1 MWIPRVFRVLSCLG
15 LLQLAGLDLLPS
27 ADAGSATWKTSPL
40 SGLWGDSNNW
50 TPATVPSTTADIA
63 TFGISDTTAIS
74 GAGNLSGM
82 IFQAGASAYTVTFTT
97 PLAFDM
103 AGAGVT
109 NNSGILQT
117 FVVPTPPPPGD
128 GNENILSFR
137 NSATAGTLTQYT
149 VSASF
154 DDKTN
159 GAEVNFYDNSTAGS
173 SAINVNAGY
182 GTGGGGGN
190 VFFADSASAGSAVF
204 TNNGGPLG
212 TGFSQAHISFTGSST
227 AASATF
233 TNNGGTFSGG
243 SLGGLI
249 IFYDQAS
256 ADAAT
261 IVNNGGTVAGAV
273 GAVTLFDGTARALNA
288 TLIANSGVGLPGTIV
303 FSTSATGDSAV
314 VKLFGGSLDISGHD
328 SSGMAFGS
336 LEGDGSVYLG
346 SRRLTV
352 GRNRVNTTF
361 SGLIQDGGIS
371 GGTAGSFA
379 KVGLGSLVLTHANT
393 YTGDT
398 SVNGGTL
405 TVSNAS
411 GSGTGTGPV
420 QVNAGLLGGRG
431 TIAGSVNVGADTP
444 DRPHLAPAS
453 GGSTPATLTI
463 QGSLTF
469 QSSGG
474 YNWSVR
480 AKGRRATSDSVKANG
495 VTIIAGA
502 TFTVLAQL
510 QGALQT
516 GTVFTVISNTS
527 ASAISGTFSNLAD
540 GAIVNVSGNNLQAS
554 YSGGSGNDLT
564 LTVVP

>member
-1 MWIPRVFRVLSCLG
+1 MKIALFFRVLGCLG
-15 LLQLAGLDLLPS
+15 LFQLGGLDLLPS
-27 ADAGSATWKTSPL
+27 AQAGSATWKATPV
-40 SGLWGDSNNW
+40 SGSWGDPNNW
-50 TPATVPSTTADIA
+50 TPATVPNTTADIA
-63 TFGISDTTAIS
+63 TFDSSNTTS
-74 GAGNLSGM
+74 VNGAGNLGGI

-103 AGAGVT
+103 AGVGVT
-109 NNSGILQT
+109 NNSGILQE
-117 FVVPTPPPPGD
+117 FIVPTPPVPG
-128 GNENILSFR
+128 GGSENILSFR
-137 NSATAGTLTQYT
+137 NSATAGTLTQFT
-149 VSASF
+149 VSATF

-159 GAEVNFYDNSTAGS
+159 GGEVNFYDNSTAGS
-173 SAINVNAGY
+173 SAIIVDAGY

-204 TNNGGPLG
+204 TNNGGPWD

-227 AASATF
+227 AASATL
-233 TNNGGTFSGG
+233 TNGGGTFSGG
-243 SLGGLI
+243 LGGSILL
-249 IFYDQAS
+249 YDQAS

-273 GAVTLFDGTARALNA
+273 GAVTSFAGSAKAASA
-288 TLIANSGVGLPGTIV
+288 TIIANSGVGSPGTIV
-303 FSTSATGDSAV
+303 FSAAATGDSAS
-314 VKLFGGSLDISGHD
+314 VKLFGGALDISGHD
-328 SSGMAFGS
+328 SSGMTLGS
-336 LEGDGSVYLG
+336 LEGDGPIYLG

-352 GRNRVNTTF
+352 GRNRVSTTY

-371 GGTAGSFA
+371 GGTGGSFA
-379 KVGLGSLVLTHANT
+379 KVGLGALVLTHANT

-398 SVNGGTL
+398 SINGGTL
-405 TVSNAS
+405 TVSNTS

-431 TIAGSVNVGADTP
+431 TIAGSVNVGTNTP

-453 GGSTPATLTI
+453 GGSTPAILTI

-474 YNWSVR
+474 YNWSIR
-480 AKGRRATSDSVKANG
+480 TKGRRTTSDSVKANG

-502 TFTVLAQL
+502 TFTVLPQI
-510 QGALQT
+510 QGTLQT
-516 GTVFTVISNTS
+516 GTVFTVITNTS

-540 GAIVNVSGNNLQAS
+540 GAIVNVNGNNLQAS